1 MTDLVFTAEVAV
13 GLLIALVGGF
23 ILAMLG
29 RRRAIARGKVLT
41 MCGLRSQIGSSWRS
55 GFVRF
60 GEDVIE
66 WYALGGVSVRPR
78 HTWQRRRLDLG
89 APSAMHPGAG
99 LDAMHNPVRV
109 ACTAAR
115 ESLDPALADARITP
129 PQAGG
134 MTASFTSPLAG
145 APASAPGFSSNG
157 GRAAARSR

>member
-60 GEDVIE
+60 GEDIIE

-78 HTWQRRRLDLG
+78 HTWQRRRLDIG
-89 APSAMHPGAG
+89 APIAMNPGEG
-99 LDAMHNPVRV
+99 LDAIHNAVRV
-109 ACTAAR
+109 ACTHDG
-115 ESLDPALADARITP
+115 ESFDLALAEPAYTALRSWVESAP
-129 PQAGG
+129 P
-134 MTASFTSPLAG
+134 G
-145 APASAPGFSSNG
+145 AASAVT
-157 GRAAARSR
+157 